1 MKSAAS
7 DLKIRIENPVPE
19 ALKTLGVDSW
29 PIWSKAVS
37 IFAWHYDEEETCYF
51 LEGEVMVKTPFE
63 EVTIQKGD
71 LVTFPPGLS
80 CTWRVLKPVRKHYRF
95 GP

>member
-7 DLKIRIENPVPE
+7 DLKIHIEKPAPE
-19 ALKTLGVDSW
+19 ALKTLGVESW
-29 PIWSKAVS
+29 PIWSKGVS
-37 IFAWHYDEEETCYF
+37 IFAWHYDEEEACYF
-51 LEGEVMVKTPFE
+51 LEGEVTVKTPFE

-71 LVTFPPGLS
+71 LVTFPQGLS

-95 GP
+95 GR